1 MLKTPTIAD
10 CVALV
15 ERLDGFNT
23 FAKGWTVGSL
33 VYCID
38 KAICDNLFINSVDVD
53 GKLDGFV
60 IASKDDDGVHHI
72 VMIVATTKKILR
84 KFARYAIEER
94 GLTNVTGYRRFKH
107 GDSVK
112 NAPRIFK
119 LAKV

>member
-38 KAICDNLFINSVDVD
+38 KAICDNLFINSVDAD

-60 IASKDDDGVHHI
+60 IASRDNETMHI
-72 VMIVATTKKILR
+72 VLIVANTRTVLR
-84 KFARYAIEER
+84 KFAKYAIEER

-112 NAPRIFK
+112 NPPRIFK